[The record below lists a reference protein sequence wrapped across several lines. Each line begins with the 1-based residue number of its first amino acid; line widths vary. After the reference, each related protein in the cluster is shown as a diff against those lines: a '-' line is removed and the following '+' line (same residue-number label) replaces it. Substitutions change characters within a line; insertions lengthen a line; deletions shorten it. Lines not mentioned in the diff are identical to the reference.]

1 MVKCLLWEVQLLM
14 LQSSFSLSL
23 LAFLFAF
30 SVCQPR
36 LWRSFSSFLQGDSVD
51 MPRAKG
57 YLLCTSSKHHA
68 AVSVDSPRKCETNKK
83 TNKQN
88 IWIYLL
94 TTILYARAT
103 GSHWFNAEGLFPT
116 WLKRLSRTISY
127 QICFDTNI
135 VEQINVMTT
144 LSEQ

>member
-1 MVKCLLWEVQLLM
+1 MLLFLWTAPENVKQ
-14 LQSSFSLSL
+14 
-23 LAFLFAF
+23 
-30 SVCQPR
+30 
-36 LWRSFSSFLQGDSVD
+36 
-51 MPRAKG
+51 
-57 YLLCTSSKHHA
+57 T
-68 AVSVDSPRKCETNKK
+68 KK
-83 TNKQN
+83 TKQN
-88 IWIYLL
+88 ICIYLL
-94 TTILYARAT
+94 TTIPNARAT

>member
-14 LQSSFSLSL
+14 LRSPFSLSL
-23 LAFLFAF
+23 LAFLFPF

-57 YLLCTSSKHHA
+57 YLLCTSSMHHA

-83 TNKQN
+83 TKQN
-88 IWIYLL
+88 ICIYLL
-94 TTILYARAT
+94 TTIPNARAT